1 MNGHKED
8 ILSITV
14 SPPNLLA
21 TSSYDGEVSLN
32 AGTELRS
39 FIAGKG
45 ACAGE
50 WYLDYDVVTKAYAK
64 RRTFHETNQT
74 LIWVDLN

>member
-8 ILSITV
+8 ILSIAV

-21 TSSYDGEVSLN
+21 TSSYDGEVSSN

-39 FIAGKG
+39 FIADKG
-45 ACAGE
+45 TCARSGTLTTTLLPRPRPNVE
-50 WYLDYDVVTKAYAK
+50 IFM
-64 RRTFHETNQT
+64 RRTK
-74 LIWVDLN
+74 L

>member
-32 AGTELRS
+32 AGTELRF

-45 ACAGE
+45 ACAGSGTLTTTLLLRPVPNVE
-50 WYLDYDVVTKAYAK
+50 LFMRPTK
-64 RRTFHETNQT
+64 
-74 LIWVDLN
+74 L

>member
-32 AGTELRS
+32 AGTELGS
-39 FIAGKG
+39 FIADKG
-45 ACAGE
+45 ACARSGT
-50 WYLDYDVVTKAYAK
+50 LTTTYDIVTKAYAK
-64 RRTFHETNQT
+64 R
-74 LIWVDLN
+74 

>member
-39 FIAGKG
+39 FIADKG
-45 ACAGE
+45 GCAE
-50 WYLDYDVVTKAYAK
+50 RYLDYDIVTNGYAK

>member
-39 FIAGKG
+39 FIADKG
-45 ACAGE
+45 ASAE
-50 WYLDYDVVTKAYAK
+50 RYLYYDFVTKAYAK

-74 LIWVDLN
+74 SKLS

>member
-32 AGTELRS
+32 AGTALRS
-39 FIAGKG
+39 FIGDKEG
-45 ACAGE
+45 CARSGT
-50 WYLDYDVVTKAYAK
+50 LTTKLLL
-64 RRTFHETNQT
+64 RPTPNVELFMRQPN
-74 LIWVDLN
+74 L

>member
-39 FIAGKG
+39 FVADKG
-45 ACAGE
+45 GCARSGALTTTLLLRLMPNVE
-50 WYLDYDVVTKAYAK
+50 LFM
-64 RRTFHETNQT
+64 RRTK
-74 LIWVDLN
+74 L

>member
-1 MNGHKED
+1 MNGHIED

-39 FIAGKG
+39 FIADKG
-45 ACAGE
+45 AWARSGTLTTTLLLRPMPNVE
-50 WYLDYDVVTKAYAK
+50 LFMRPTK
-64 RRTFHETNQT
+64 
-74 LIWVDLN
+74 L